1 MALGIFLSQSA
12 VCRQDQLGAAMTV
25 LDLAVEDDIL
35 GGLSCQGGSEKGR
48 DELWP
53 RQSLRA
59 VLDSPSG

>member
-1 MALGIFLSQSA
+1 MALGILLSQSA

-35 GGLSCQGGSEKGR
+35 GRLSRQGGSEIGR